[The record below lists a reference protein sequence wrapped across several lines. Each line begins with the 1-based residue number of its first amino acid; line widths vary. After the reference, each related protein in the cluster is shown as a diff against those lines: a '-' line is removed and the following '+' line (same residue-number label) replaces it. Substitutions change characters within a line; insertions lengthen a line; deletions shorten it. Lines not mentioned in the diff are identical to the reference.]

1 MDRNDFDAM
10 LEMSIRI
17 INGIA
22 CAKGDDPIK
31 LERWERQTDMEGYDQ
46 ITLVVSGL
54 TDGID

>member
-1 MDRNDFDAM
+1 MHREDFDAM

-31 LERWERQTDMEGYDQ
+31 LERWERQTDIEGHDQ
-46 ITLVVSGL
+46 ITIVISGL
-54 TDGID
+54 TDELD